1 MTFLLNAVAGVVVLV
16 MVMLFVATV
25 VALVTES

>member
-25 VALVTES
+25 VALVTDG

>member
-25 VALVTES
+25 VALVTDS